1 MKDCPGFRLYIPC
14 QSYQHRAAA
23 NDNAMRHL
31 TNTTFLCILLSA
43 SLPLA
48 AAGESP
54 ARSDWMVNPTPYKA
68 SVSESKEP
76 RELILDNGLARRVIR
91 LSPNAATVSL
101 KNLVSGE
108 EMIRA
113 VSPEAR
119 VTLNGTAFAVGGL
132 DGQKIQNYLK
142 AEWVDEMRDNPA
154 DYHFTG
160 WVEAPITERL
170 KWKKRPEWLARDLP
184 WPAPGKHV
192 VLTFAPPS
200 VPGKQL
206 DGPVLFEEAFGK
218 FAAAD
223 KDWKITA
230 SKSHP
235 RASFSNEGK
244 AGEIMTL
251 PDTAVFAERAWPR
264 DARSVEL
271 ELDTGDDAASNA
283 CGPGLALVAD
293 DGAVVHFVARPNQ
306 QVFDTPAGL
315 GGTFD
320 RAKPVRLR
328 VRLDRGS
335 LICEAAQGEDD
346 FKIIASIPF
355 KKSIARLRVGKVGQ
369 NGGGT
374 DYPGAS
380 GDPVRC
386 HLIHIALRG
395 ANSPA
400 SAAPRADLPVVE
412 VHYEIFDGI
421 PLMSKWLVVKNQA
434 KSPVRV
440 NRFVSDELRLFEAEA
455 RGGDCHGPGSE
466 RERPNIYVETDMAF
480 GGRMYAAADN
490 HAVKLD
496 GDPLYHT
503 HVNYSYSP
511 PTLLTVAPRTFKMG
525 DGIDPTGA
533 EDKLVGPD
541 QEVAPGGTFE
551 SFRAF
556 ELLLDS
562 NERER
567 RTLAQ
572 RRMYR
577 VIAPWTQENPLMF
590 HKVQSDP
597 KSIREAIDQAAA
609 VGYEMVIMSF
619 GSGFNFESRDRK
631 YWDTYKELAD
641 YGKSKGIAIGAYSL
655 LDSRGAGTAADN
667 TQGCPNMYG
676 VMPCLGAQWGKDY
689 LKNIA
694 EFSKYAGLGV
704 FENDGSYAGESCR
717 ATNHPFH
724 RGYED
729 SQWVMWR
736 GITDLYKELKADGV
750 FLNIPDWY
758 FLSGS
763 NKCGMGYRETNW
775 SLPRAEQEI
784 IERQTM
790 FDGTWTKTQSMG
802 WMFVPLSQYHGG
814 GAAATIEPLH
824 QHLPHYGARFA
835 NLLGYGV
842 QACYRGPRLF
852 DTEET
857 KALVMKWVTFYKA
870 HREVLDMGD
879 LIHLRRPDGRDWDGI
894 VHVNPQGREKAMGFF
909 YNPLTVDITR
919 NITVPLYYAGLS
931 GKAMASVNGAPATSV
946 TLDRNNSTTLTLT
959 IPAGGHTWVLFTAE

>member
-1 MKDCPGFRLYIPC
+1 M
-14 QSYQHRAAA
+14 
-23 NDNAMRHL
+23 
-31 TNTTFLCILLSA
+31 
-43 SLPLA
+43 
-48 AAGESP
+48 
-54 ARSDWMVNPTPYKA
+54 PYKA
-68 SVSESKEP
+68 RIVESKD
-76 RELILDNGLARRVIR
+76 RHELTLDNGLARRVIR
-91 LSPNAATVSL
+91 LAPNAATVSL

-119 VTLNGTAFAVGGL
+119 ITLNGTAFAVGGL
-132 DGQKIQNYLK
+132 EGQKIQNYLK
-142 AEWVDEMRDNPA
+142 AEWVDAMRDNPA
-154 DYHFTG
+154 DYHFAG
-160 WVEAPITERL
+160 WREEPITERL
-170 KWKKRPEWLARDLP
+170 KWKKRPEWLAKDVP

-192 VLTFAPPS
+192 VMRFVPPS
-200 VPGKQL
+200 APRKTL
-206 DGPVLFEEAFGK
+206 DGPVLFEETFGK
-218 FAAAD
+218 FAQPDQA
-223 KDWKITA
+223 WQLSV

-244 AGEIMTL
+244 AGEIMAL
-251 PDTAVFAERAWPR
+251 PDTAVFAERTWPK

-271 ELDTGDDAASNA
+271 TLDTGDDTASNA
-283 CGPGLALVAD
+283 WGPGLAVVAE
-293 DGAVVHFVARPNQ
+293 DGTTTHFVARPNQ

-315 GGTFD
+315 AGSFD
-320 RAKPVRLR
+320 RGKPIRLR
-328 VRLDRGS
+328 IRLDRDS
-335 LICEAAQGEDD
+335 LVCEAAQDEAG
-346 FKIIASIPF
+346 F
-355 KKSIARLRVGKVGQ
+355 KSIATLPFKNPIAKLRVGKVGQ
-369 NGGGT
+369 NGKGG
-374 DYPGAS
+374 DYPGAA
-380 GDPVRC
+380 GAPVRC
-386 HLIHIALRG
+386 HLTQLTLR
-395 ANSPA
+395 AAEPA
-400 SAAPRADLPVVE
+400 GSTAPRTDLPVID
-412 VHYEIFDGI
+412 VHYEVFDGI
-421 PLMSKWLVVKNQA
+421 PLFSKWLVVRNDGTK
-434 KSPVRV
+434 PVRV

-503 HVNYSYSP
+503 HVNYSYAP
-511 PTLLTVAPRTFKMG
+511 PTLLTVAPRTFNMG
-525 DGIDPTGA
+525 SSVDPSGT

-541 QEVAPGGTFE
+541 QEVAAGGTFE
-551 SFRAF
+551 SLRAF

-562 NERER
+562 SERER
-567 RTLAQ
+567 RSLAQ

-597 KSIREAIDQAAA
+597 KSIREAIDQAAE
-609 VGYEMVIMSF
+609 VGFEMVIMSF

-631 YWDTYKELAD
+631 YWDTYKELAA
-641 YGKSKGIAIGAYSL
+641 YGKSKGIEIGAYSL
-655 LDSRGAGTAADN
+655 LDSRGAGTPADN

-676 VMPCLGAQWGKDY
+676 VMPCLGAQWGRDY

-694 EFSKYAGLGV
+694 DFTKYAGLGV
-704 FENDGSYAGESCR
+704 FENDGSYGGESC
-717 ATNHPFH
+717 AAANHPFH

-736 GITDLYKELKADGV
+736 GITGLYKELKAEGV

-814 GAAATIEPLH
+814 GAAATIEPLAE
-824 QHLPHYGARFA
+824 HLPHYGARFA

-852 DTEET
+852 DTAET
-857 KALVMKWVTFYKA
+857 KALVKQWVSFYKT
-870 HREVLDMGD
+870 HREVLDMGE

-894 VHVNPQGREKAMGFF
+894 LHVNPQGREKALAFL
-909 YNPLTVDITR
+909 YNPLMEDITR
-919 NITVPLYYAGLS
+919 EIRVPLHYAGLS
-931 GKAMASVNGAPATSV
+931 GRALVSIGGATATALPLDASQTATLQV
-946 TLDRNNSTTLTLT
+946 T
-959 IPAGGHTWVLFTAE
+959 IPAQSHLWLLFTAAP